1 MPKEK
6 FKDKINSE
14 NKIKNKK
21 NLLDIIVEIPDYII
35 LVVIVIAVSVPVLL
49 QFLTKETLLFIIDVL
64 FLIAFVFIAV
74 ILGIGI
80 GGLILCCLY
89 GSDLINQARPDSR
102 TYKNMY
108 KKFLLFF
115 IGINIASIVLDQLA
129 TRKLFN
135 AFDINFNILQFDTTK
150 VEYCFSFSLFI
161 SLIVCVVM
169 YTVIDEYI
177 FKRKQKASTRS
188 N

>member
-6 FKDKINSE
+6 LKDKINSG
-14 NKIKNKK
+14 NKIKN
-21 NLLDIIVEIPDYII
+21 IVEIPDYVI
-35 LVVIVIAVSVPVLL
+35 LVVIVIAVSLPVLL

-89 GSDLINQARPDSR
+89 GSDLINQARSDSR

-115 IGINIASIVLDQLA
+115 IGINS
-129 TRKLFN
+129 
-135 AFDINFNILQFDTTK
+135 ILQ
-150 VEYCFSFSLFI
+150 
-161 SLIVCVVM
+161 
-169 YTVIDEYI
+169 
-177 FKRKQKASTRS
+177 
-188 N
+188 